1 MAGTQATTIDD
12 SSRGTSRTSGRTA
25 LHSHGYSTG
34 FNVVAKGFYYV
45 LKEQDKVLK
54 KGFVGKLF
62 KIELLKRSWVLMTI

>member
-45 LKEQDKVLK
+45 LKEQDE
-54 KGFVGKLF
+54 F
-62 KIELLKRSWVLMTI
+62 